1 MNRQV
6 TQGNFIFS
14 CINDIA
20 ANALPA
26 DVTTPS
32 QQVQQIETGQRRR
45 ASLRRSCRR
54 RFIRRFWYR
63 SDGLRLRRRGK
74 KVGKE
79 RGWRPPEGGFSGGRQ
94 RRPGDQ
100 LS

>member
-14 CINDIA
+14 SINVIA
-20 ANALPA
+20 ANALLA

-45 ASLRRSCRR
+45 APLR
-54 RFIRRFWYR
+54 
-63 SDGLRLRRRGK
+63 
-74 KVGKE
+74 
-79 RGWRPPEGGFSGGRQ
+79 
-94 RRPGDQ
+94 
-100 LS
+100 